1 MRAPTAD
8 REIELKLL
16 VDPADLTIVA
26 DQLRHSPTAFSG
38 PEAKWLESRYYD
50 TTDRRLAARGVSVRV
65 RRIDGLG
72 ADTEAPAHYLQTIK
86 AKTHGQGAHVER
98 GEWECPIED
107 WTPRLDLVADTEA
120 LDRLGLVMPEELE
133 LVVASEVERTLV
145 LVEQPVPGV
154 PAAIIEVAFDKGR
167 LVARPPGDG
176 ATELALPIAE
186 IELEL
191 KAGPIRGLYFL
202 LDQLRRWARLE
213 ITTANKA
220 ERGFRLAAG
229 THPTAV
235 KASKVSLEREM
246 STAEALSVIL
256 DNCLGQW
263 LANIDPAADGRDIE
277 GVHQLRIAI
286 RRSRSALSTF
296 ATALD
301 PTLRRAWNDRL
312 KTLITATGSARER
325 DVFSTQLLP
334 PIAAAAPE
342 AVTPALA
349 ALAARLKTERAA
361 THEDVRRYL
370 EGDGHADLLLDWA
383 SWVALEG
390 WHEAASAAAGE
401 VLARPVV
408 ELARDLLNKR
418 HKRVKKL
425 GKGFVRLTDTER
437 HQVRLALKKLRYA
450 VEFLGGLFPGKA
462 ARRYAKAAAALQ
474 DELGLLNDQAE
485 AMRLLDEVASGSPA
499 EPAAERLK
507 LERGIGFVL
516 GWQAESLASR
526 RHAAIAA
533 WQDFIAQ
540 RPFWHEADEA
550 Q

>member
-1 MRAPTAD
+1 
-8 REIELKLL
+8 
-16 VDPADLTIVA
+16 VPAA
-26 DQLRHSPTAFSG
+26 
-38 PEAKWLESRYYD
+38 
-50 TTDRRLAARGVSVRV
+50 
-65 RRIDGLG
+65 
-72 ADTEAPAHYLQTIK
+72 
-86 AKTHGQGAHVER
+86 
-98 GEWECPIED
+98 
-107 WTPRLDLVADTEA
+107 
-120 LDRLGLVMPEELE
+120 
-133 LVVASEVERTLV
+133 
-145 LVEQPVPGV
+145 

-167 LVARPPGDG
+167 LVARPQGD
-176 ATELALPIAE
+176 AAAELALPIAE

-191 KAGPIRGLYFL
+191 KAGPIRGLYLL

-213 ITTANKA
+213 ITTTNKA
-220 ERGFRLAAG
+220 ERGFMLAAG
-229 THPTAV
+229 SHPTAV
-235 KASKVSLEREM
+235 RARKVGLEREM

-263 LANIDPAADGRDIE
+263 LANIGPAADGRDIE

-301 PTLRRAWNDRL
+301 PATRQAWNERL
-312 KTLITATGSARER
+312 KTLITATGPARER

-342 AVTPALA
+342 AATPALT
-349 ALAARLKTERAA
+349 ALVARLETERAA
-361 THEDVRRYL
+361 AYAEMRRYL
-370 EGDGHADLLLDWA
+370 AGDGHADLLLDWA

-390 WHEAASAAAGE
+390 WHEGPSAAARE

-408 ELARDLLNKR
+408 ELARDLLGKR

-425 GKGFVRLTDTER
+425 GKNFARLTDAER
-437 HQVRLALKKLRYA
+437 HEVRLALKKLRYG

-485 AMRLLDEVASGSPA
+485 AMRLLDEVASRSPA
-499 EPAAERLK
+499 RPAAERLK
-507 LERGIGFVL
+507 LERGIGFFL

-533 WQDFIAQ
+533 WEAFIAQ
-540 RPFWHEADEA
+540 RPFWHEADDA

>member
-1 MRAPTAD
+1 VRAPTAD

-16 VDPADLTIVA
+16 VDPADLPIVA
-26 DQLRHSPTAFSG
+26 EHLRQSPGAFSG

-50 TTDRRLAARGVSVRV
+50 TTDRRLADRGISLRV
-65 RRIDGLG
+65 RCIDGLDG
-72 ADTEAPAHYLQTIK
+72 KGEEPAHFLQTIK
-86 AKTHGQGAHVER
+86 AKGHGQGAHVER

-107 WTPRLDLVADTEA
+107 WTPRLDLLTDTDA
-120 LDRLGLVMPEELE
+120 LDRLGLVLPEELE

-145 LVEQPVPGV
+145 LVEQPVPAA
-154 PAAIIEVAFDKGR
+154 PPAIIEVAFDKGR
-167 LVARPPGDG
+167 LVARPQGD
-176 ATELALPIAE
+176 AVAELLEPIAE

-191 KAGPIRGLYFL
+191 KAGPIRGLYLL

-213 ITTANKA
+213 ITTTNKA
-220 ERGFRLAAG
+220 ERGFMLAAG
-229 THPTAV
+229 SHPTAV
-235 KASKVSLEREM
+235 KARKVGLEREM
-246 STAEALSVIL
+246 STAEALGVIL

-263 LANIDPAADGRDIE
+263 LANIGPAADGHDIE

-301 PTLRRAWNDRL
+301 PATRKAWNARL
-312 KTLITATGSARER
+312 KTVITATGPARER
-325 DVFSTQLLP
+325 DVFASQLLP
-334 PIAAAAPE
+334 PLAAAAPD
-342 AVTPALA
+342 AATPGLA
-349 ALAARLKTERAA
+349 ALAARLETERRTAYD
-361 THEDVRRYL
+361 DVRRYL
-370 EGDGHADLLLDWA
+370 ASDGHANLLLDWA

-390 WHEAASAAAGE
+390 WHERPSAAARD

-408 ELARDLLNKR
+408 DLARDLLGKR

-425 GKGFVRLTDTER
+425 GKDFARLTDIER
-437 HQVRLALKKLRYA
+437 HEVRLALKKLRYS
-450 VEFLGGLFPGKA
+450 VEFLGGLFAGKA

-485 AMRLLDEVASGSPA
+485 AVMLLDGVAARAPA
-499 EPAAERLK
+499 RPAAERLR

-533 WQDFIAQ
+533 WEDFIAQ
-540 RPFWHEADEA
+540 RPFWHEADDE
-550 Q
+550 